1 MARGAW
7 TRSTANTWGSDVA
20 SSRLVMGLIV
30 AALAV
35 IVVGKLF
42 FHVGVDPFLWLYGVL
57 VTLVTFATF
66 LGAYYY
72 YKDPALDPPDPR
84 VTNLTPKV
92 SFVVPVKNEERLIRR
107 CIESIVNQTYK
118 NLEIV
123 VMDDG
128 STDGTTDILKALK
141 LELGIKAYRMRV
153 NVGKKKAIEAA
164 IRHTTGEI
172 FAFVDSDSVLAP
184 DAMERLVAA
193 FNAHP
198 DAGAVSAHRRALNA
212 GKNPL
217 TKIQD
222 TWDEGQFRLSKGL
235 ESVYGAV
242 TCASGC
248 LSAFRREA
256 IEPHIHAWA
265 NDRFLGKEFRFATDR
280 TMTGH
285 VLRERTA
292 KEARDAPAAANGGTN
307 EKPRR
312 WDVLYSAGARRWP
325 QVPAPW
331 RKLLRQQTRWKKSF
345 IRKPFFTGRVYWRRP
360 ALAAWAFYLGVLF
373 VLVGPIIAFRAI
385 S

>member
-285 VLRERTA
+285 VLREHTT
-292 KEARDAPAAANGGTN
+292 KEARDAPAAANGGAH
-307 EKPRR
+307 EGPRR
-312 WDVLYSAGARRWP
+312 RGGLYFASAGRRAEGPATSEKVLP
-325 QVPAPW
+325 QPV
-331 RKLLRQQTRWKKSF
+331 
-345 IRKPFFTGRVYWRRP
+345 
-360 ALAAWAFYLGVLF
+360 
-373 VLVGPIIAFRAI
+373 
-385 S
+385 